1 MSARTLPTDSIDRL
15 TDKRAL
21 AMFGVGAVA
30 GVVGAVAGAAPYL
43 GGF

>member
-1 MSARTLPTDSIDRL
+1 MQELTHSVDGIDRL

-21 AMFGVGAVA
+21 AMFGVGAAA
-30 GVVGAVAGAAPYL
+30 GVVGAVAGAAPYV